1 MNRINTL
8 LGAAAAVVM
17 LSLPAGAEEASV
29 AMGAKLFSDP
39 GLGASKNDKS
49 CNTCHKN
56 GSGLEKVGNDPRLA
70 TVINQCIAGPMEGE
84 KLNEQTVAMQSLIL
98 YIKSLDKK

>member
-1 MNRINTL
+1 MKRINTF

-29 AMGAKLFSDP
+29 AMGAKLFNDP

-56 GSGLEKVGNDPRLA
+56 GSGLEKVGSDPRLA
-70 TVINQCIAGPMEGE
+70 TVINKCIVGPMEGE